1 VIALLLDTHALIW
14 LLHGDSRLSANA
26 RQAIDSVTELRSQL
40 AISAISLIETAYL
53 EEKARIPAGTLAAVL
68 SLLDT
73 PEPTLVEI
81 PVGRQIVAALLGIPR
96 DQVPDMPDRVI
107 AATALHLSVPLVSRD
122 RKIQTSQVETLW

>member
-122 RKIQTSQVETLW
+122 RKIQTAR

>member
-26 RQAIDSVTELRSQL
+26 RQAIDSVTELRSQV

>member
-1 VIALLLDTHALIW
+1 MIALLLDTHALIW

>member
-122 RKIQTSQVETLW
+122 RKIQTS